1 MACLSSTHINRLVIV
16 NNKVVGEERLLAD
29 KKERFVMWLITTA
42 CSMPLPMEAT
52 FTGSAGNSMQPVK
65 RRNIFVLISSAGM
78 QHWQYVQR
86 TLCLIILFTFI

>member
-1 MACLSSTHINRLVIV
+1 
-16 NNKVVGEERLLAD
+16 
-29 KKERFVMWLITTA
+29 MWLITTA

-78 QHWQYVQR
+78 QQWQYVQR
-86 TLCLIILFTFI
+86 TCALLFYLRLSKPLTWPANGNYATLQRLTCLLAPD